1 MEFERVKQKVVI
13 RTGDR
18 IEFVE
23 ELLKW
28 GAIGAKRQ
36 SNSVPRLYAPFT
48 AELEIMVN
56 PSTPFKDTHCIRA
69 YPPDHRIYTEQEMEA
84 MEWNEFRESVALLG
98 VKGRDRKIMVA
109 DYLQAVKSIQQQH
122 IV

>member
-1 MEFERVKQKVVI
+1 MEFDKVRQKIVI
-13 RTGDR
+13 RSGDR

-56 PSTPFKDTHCIRA
+56 PSTPFKDTHCVRA
-69 YPPDHRIYTEQEMEA
+69 YPPDHRVYTEQELEA

-122 IV
+122 II

>member
-1 MEFERVKQKVVI
+1 MEFDNVRQKIVI
-13 RTGDR
+13 RSGDR

-56 PSTPFKDTHCIRA
+56 PSTPFKDTHCVRA
-69 YPPDHRIYTEQEMEA
+69 YPPDHRIYTEQELENMTFE
-84 MEWNEFRESVALLG
+84 EFRESAALLG

-109 DYLQAVKSIQQQH
+109 DYLQAVKSLQQQH
-122 IV
+122 II

>member
-1 MEFERVKQKVVI
+1 MEFDKVRQKIVI
-13 RTGDR
+13 RSGDR

-56 PSTPFKDTHCIRA
+56 PSTPFKDTHCVRA

>member
-1 MEFERVKQKVVI
+1 MEFDNVRQKIVI
-13 RTGDR
+13 RSGDR

-36 SNSVPRLYAPFT
+36 TNTVPRLYAPFT
-48 AELEIMVN
+48 AELEILIDPKV
-56 PSTPFKDTHCIRA
+56 PHKDTHCIRA
-69 YPPDHRIYTEQEMEA
+69 YPPDHRVYTEQELES

-98 VKGRDRKIMVA
+98 VKGRDRKTMVA

-122 IV
+122 II

>member
-1 MEFERVKQKVVI
+1 MEFDKVKQKIVL

-18 IEFVE
+18 REFVE

-28 GAIGAKRQ
+28 GKMGAVQ
-36 SNSVPRLYAPFT
+36 QANSVPRLYAPFT
-48 AELEIMVN
+48 AELEILVDPKN
-56 PSTPFKDTHCIRA
+56 PYKDTHCVRA
-69 YPPDHRIYTEQEMEA
+69 YPPDHRIYTEQELENMTFE
-84 MEWNEFRESVALLG
+84 EFRESVVLLG

>member
-1 MEFERVKQKVVI
+1 MDFDKVKQKVVI
-13 RTGDR
+13 RSGDR

-36 SNSVPRLYAPFT
+36 ANSVPRLYAPFT

-56 PSTPFKDTHCIRA
+56 PSTPFKDTHCVRA
-69 YPPDHRIYTEQEMEA
+69 YPPDHRIYTEQELENMTFE
-84 MEWNEFRESVALLG
+84 EFRESVALLG
-98 VKGRDRKIMVA
+98 VKGRDRKIMVT

-122 IV
+122 II

>member
-1 MEFERVKQKVVI
+1 MEFDNVRQKIVI
-13 RTGDR
+13 RSGDR

-36 SNSVPRLYAPFT
+36 ANTVPRLYAPFT

-69 YPPDHRIYTEQEMEA
+69 YPPDHRIYTEEELSQMEF
-84 MEWNEFRESVALLG
+84 NEFRESVALLG
-98 VKGRDRKIMVA
+98 VKGREREKMVS

-122 IV
+122 II

>member
-1 MEFERVKQKVVI
+1 MEFDKVRQKIVI
-13 RTGDR
+13 RSGDR

-56 PSTPFKDTHCIRA
+56 PSTPFKDTHCVRA
-69 YPPDHRIYTEQEMEA
+69 YPPDHRIYTEQEMEL

>member
-1 MEFERVKQKVVI
+1 MEFDNVRQKIVI
-13 RTGDR
+13 RSGDR

-36 SNSVPRLYAPFT
+36 ANTVPRLFAPFT

-56 PSTPFKDTHCIRA
+56 PSTPFKDTHCVRA
-69 YPPDHRIYTEQEMEA
+69 YPPDHRIYTEEELSQ

-122 IV
+122 II

>member
-1 MEFERVKQKVVI
+1 MEFDNVRQKIVI
-13 RTGDR
+13 RSGDR

-23 ELLKW
+23 VLLKW

-56 PSTPFKDTHCIRA
+56 PSTPFKDTHCVRA

>member
-1 MEFERVKQKVVI
+1 MEFDNVRQKIVI
-13 RTGDR
+13 RSGDR

-36 SNSVPRLYAPFT
+36 TNTVPRLYAPFT
-48 AELEIMVN
+48 AELEILIDPKV
-56 PSTPFKDTHCIRA
+56 PHKDTHCIRA
-69 YPPDHRIYTEQEMEA
+69 YPPDHRVYTEVELEEMTFE
-84 MEWNEFRESVALLG
+84 EFRESAALLG

-109 DYLQAVKSIQQQH
+109 DYLQAVKSLQQQH
-122 IV
+122 II

>member
-1 MEFERVKQKVVI
+1 MEFDNVRQKIVI
-13 RTGDR
+13 RSGDR

-69 YPPDHRIYTEQEMEA
+69 YPPDHRVYTEQELEA

>member
-1 MEFERVKQKVVI
+1 MEFDNVRQKIVI
-13 RTGDR
+13 RSGDR

-69 YPPDHRIYTEQEMEA
+69 YPPDHRIYTEQELEL

-109 DYLQAVKSIQQQH
+109 DYLQAVKSLQQQH
-122 IV
+122 II

>member
-1 MEFERVKQKVVI
+1 MEFDNVRQKIVI
-13 RTGDR
+13 RSGDR

-36 SNSVPRLYAPFT
+36 ANTVPRLYAPFT

-56 PSTPFKDTHCIRA
+56 PSTPFKDTHCVRA
-69 YPPDHRIYTEQEMEA
+69 YPPDHRIYTEQEMES

>member
-1 MEFERVKQKVVI
+1 MEFDNVRQKIVI
-13 RTGDR
+13 RSGDR

-36 SNSVPRLYAPFT
+36 ANTVPRLYAPFT

-56 PSTPFKDTHCIRA
+56 PSTPFKDTHCVRA
-69 YPPDHRIYTEQEMEA
+69 YPPDHRIYTEQEMES

-122 IV
+122 II

>member
-1 MEFERVKQKVVI
+1 MEFDNVRQKIVI
-13 RTGDR
+13 RSGDR

-36 SNSVPRLYAPFT
+36 ANTVPRLFAPFT

-56 PSTPFKDTHCIRA
+56 PSTPFKDTHCVRA
-69 YPPDHRIYTEQEMEA
+69 YPPDHRIYTEEELSQMEF
-84 MEWNEFRESVALLG
+84 NEFRESVALLG
-98 VKGRDRKIMVA
+98 VKGRERDKMVA
-109 DYLQAVKSIQQQH
+109 DYLEAVKSIQIQH
-122 IV
+122 TI

>member
-1 MEFERVKQKVVI
+1 MDSDKVKQKVVI
-13 RTGDR
+13 RSGDR

-69 YPPDHRIYTEQEMEA
+69 YPPDHRIYTEEELEQ

-122 IV
+122 II

>member
-1 MEFERVKQKVVI
+1 MEFDNVRQKIVI
-13 RTGDR
+13 RSGDR

-36 SNSVPRLYAPFT
+36 TNTVPRLYAPFT

-69 YPPDHRIYTEQEMEA
+69 YPPDHRIYTEEELEQ

-122 IV
+122 II

>member
-1 MEFERVKQKVVI
+1 MEFDNVRQKIVI
-13 RTGDR
+13 RSGDR

-36 SNSVPRLYAPFT
+36 TNTVPRLYAPFT

-69 YPPDHRIYTEQEMEA
+69 YPPDHRIYTEQELENMTFE
-84 MEWNEFRESVALLG
+84 EFRESVALLG
-98 VKGRDRKIMVA
+98 VKGRDRKIMVT

-122 IV
+122 II

>member
-1 MEFERVKQKVVI
+1 MEFDNVRQKIVI
-13 RTGDR
+13 RSGDR

-84 MEWNEFRESVALLG
+84 MDWNEFRESVALLG

>member
-1 MEFERVKQKVVI
+1 MEFDNVRQKIVI
-13 RTGDR
+13 RSGDR

-36 SNSVPRLYAPFT
+36 ANTVPRLFAPFT

-56 PSTPFKDTHCIRA
+56 PSTPFKDTHCVRA
-69 YPPDHRIYTEQEMEA
+69 YPPDHRVYTEVELEEMTFE
-84 MEWNEFRESVALLG
+84 EFRESVALLG
-98 VKGRDRKIMVA
+98 VKGRDRKIMTA
-109 DYLQAVKSIQQQH
+109 DYLEAVKSIQIQH
-122 IV
+122 TI

>member
-1 MEFERVKQKVVI
+1 MEFDNVRQKIVI
-13 RTGDR
+13 RSGDR

-36 SNSVPRLYAPFT
+36 TNTVPRLYAPFT

-69 YPPDHRIYTEQEMEA
+69 YPPDHRIYTEEELEQ